1 MSVRRVGP
9 WILAAAL
16 IAASA
21 LVLVLSRRLH
31 DLAAD
36 YKDLRRLTMLPHAGT
51 VVPTFRTVTLR
62 GDSVTV
68 GELADSAARQVLFI
82 FNTTCPYCRGMI
94 PTWQHMAD
102 SVEGLGR
109 GQALAISLHPADTTR
124 RYVAE
129 HALRYPVL
137 TFPQSK
143 LERLYRAAAVP
154 QTVVLDWTG
163 TVLYAKTGT
172 LDPAS
177 LDSVYAA
184 VTGHSQPKLP

>member
-16 IAASA
+16 IATSA
-21 LVLVLSRRLH
+21 LVLVLSRRLRE
-31 DLAAD
+31 LSAD
-36 YKDLRRLTMLPHAGT
+36 YHKLRLLSTLPHAGIP
-51 VVPTFRTVTLR
+51 VPTFRTVTLA

-68 GELADSAARQVLFI
+68 GESADSASRQLIFV

-94 PTWQHMAD
+94 PLWQRMSD
-102 SVEGLGR
+102 SLGR
-109 GQALAISLHPADTTR
+109 LGRVQVLAISLHSADTTR

-137 TFPQSK
+137 TFPQPK
-143 LERLYRAAAVP
+143 LERLYRALAVP
-154 QTVVLDWTG
+154 ENVVLDWTG

-172 LDPAS
+172 LDAAA

-184 VTGHSQPKLP
+184 VTGRSRP